1 MFSFL
6 KSKNSQ
12 NNGASVRLAS
22 YAVLG
27 VIGTV
32 FASSAFPP
40 FFTSTSS
47 RAVINA
53 PLVPLT
59 TPISGKVMSLGSA
72 DQIIVENDRVD
83 NSTLI
88 GLKVQLVALH
98 DELAQKNGIVADY
111 AQRIKDFEN
120 DLAGQQAA
128 LLARTNAD
136 LKAAEAALE
145 MVTYSSRIA
154 KAEAARKL
162 KLMAKGIAA
171 GTQDEVADTLR
182 LEDAKLEA
190 AGLSVAKLK
199 AEVDFA
205 REGIYVGADLQSLQN
220 LQQEIRTRK
229 ADLLQI
235 KMQIA
240 TMRSKEAEL
249 SSLVATEGERVQRLA
264 RADLHIPQT
273 SQLYKPVA
281 ASGREV
287 TAGDTLA
294 EMLDCR
300 DAFVVAIFS
309 ERQAQALAVGSKVQ
323 VSADGW
329 ARVADGTITRL
340 VPRTTDRVDLDYA
353 VPFPPTERRELYV
366 YIRLTEPDQA
376 VFRDSQF
383 CSVGTWVD
391 VTMPEQWLQK
401 TQEYVREASTSLIGI
416 AQASAAQWP
425 AAKTELSGLV
435 QRSAVRL
442 GTAKGIGRGMKGPRD
457 ISAPDEMPALRPY
470 RADAHAV
477 DLLNER
483 MGILPAKS

>member
-1 MFSFL
+1 M
-6 KSKNSQ
+6 
-12 NNGASVRLAS
+12 
-22 YAVLG
+22 
-27 VIGTV
+27 
-32 FASSAFPP
+32 
-40 FFTSTSS
+40 
-47 RAVINA
+47 INA

-59 TPISGKVMSLGSA
+59 TPISGKVASLGSA
-72 DQIIVENDRVD
+72 DQITVENDRVD

-128 LLARTNAD
+128 LLARSNAD

-162 KLMAKGIAA
+162 KLMARGIAA
-171 GTQDEVADTLR
+171 GTQDEVADTVR

-205 REGIYVGADLQSLQN
+205 RQGIYVGADLQSLQN

-249 SSLVATEGERVQRLA
+249 SSLVVTEGERVQRLA
-264 RADLHIPQT
+264 RAELHIPQT

-323 VSADGW
+323 VRADGW

-376 VFRDSQF
+376 VFRDNQF

-401 TQEYVREASTSLIGI
+401 TQEYIREASTSLIGI

-425 AAKTELSGLV
+425 AAETELNGLE
-435 QRSAVRL
+435 QRPAVRL
-442 GTAKGIGRGMKGPRD
+442 GAAKGIGRGMKGPRD
-457 ISAPDEMPALRPY
+457 ISAPEERPAVQSSR
-470 RADAHAV
+470 AV

-483 MGILPAKS
+483 MAILPAKS

>member
-1 MFSFL
+1 M
-6 KSKNSQ
+6 
-12 NNGASVRLAS
+12 
-22 YAVLG
+22 
-27 VIGTV
+27 
-32 FASSAFPP
+32 
-40 FFTSTSS
+40 
-47 RAVINA
+47 
-53 PLVPLT
+53 PLT
-59 TPISGKVMSLGSA
+59 TPISGKVTSLGSA

-136 LKAAEAALE
+136 LKATQAALE

-171 GTQDEVADTLR
+171 GTQDEVADTVR

-190 AGLSVAKLK
+190 AWLSVAKLK

-205 REGIYVGADLQSLQN
+205 RQGIYVGADLQSLQN

-281 ASGREV
+281 TSGREV

-366 YIRLTEPDQA
+366 YIRLTEPDQV

-425 AAKTELSGLV
+425 AAKTELGGLV

-457 ISAPDEMPALRPY
+457 ISAPDEMPALQPY

-483 MGILPAKS
+483 MGIPPAKS

>member
-1 MFSFL
+1 
-6 KSKNSQ
+6 
-12 NNGASVRLAS
+12 
-22 YAVLG
+22 
-27 VIGTV
+27 
-32 FASSAFPP
+32 
-40 FFTSTSS
+40 
-47 RAVINA
+47 
-53 PLVPLT
+53 
-59 TPISGKVMSLGSA
+59 MSLGSA
-72 DQIIVENDRVD
+72 DQITVENDRVD

-120 DLAGQQAA
+120 DLAGQQEA

-162 KLMAKGIAA
+162 RLMARGIAA
-171 GTQDEVADTLR
+171 GTQDEVADTVR

-190 AGLSVAKLK
+190 AGLSVAKLVSE
-199 AEVDFA
+199 ADFA
-205 REGIYVGADLQSLQN
+205 RQGIYVGSDQQSLQN

-249 SSLVATEGERVQRLA
+249 GSLVATEGERVQRLA
-264 RADLHIPQT
+264 RADLRIPQT
-273 SQLYKPVA
+273 SQLYKPIA

-300 DAFVVAIFS
+300 DTFVVAIFS
-309 ERQAQALAVGSKVQ
+309 ERQAQALSVGSKVQ

-329 ARVADGTITRL
+329 ARVADGTVMRL

-353 VPFPPTERRELYV
+353 VPFPPTERRELYA
-366 YIRLTEPDQA
+366 YIRLTEPGQD
-376 VFRDSQF
+376 VFRQSQF

-391 VTMPEQWLQK
+391 VTIPQEWLQK
-401 TQEYVREASTSLIGI
+401 TQEYVREASISLIGI

-425 AAKTELSGLV
+425 APETELNGLV
-435 QRSAVRL
+435 RRSAVRL
-442 GTAKGIGRGMKGPRD
+442 GLAKGTGRDMKGPRD
-457 ISAPDEMPALRPY
+457 ISAPEKMPAVQPSRTG
-470 RADAHAV
+470 AHAA
-477 DLLNER
+477 DLLNVR
-483 MGILPAKS
+483 MGIPAKS